1 MTVAVVGAS
10 GAIGRAA
17 VAELAGRDPEVRALV
32 RRRDAADDLRR
43 LGAKVAVG
51 AVDDEGAIEAVAAGA
66 FTVVHLVGGVNEPD
80 PESYER
86 SSLTSVRRMVPFA
99 ATLGVRRIVLLSHP
113 SASPASKNAYLRAKG
128 RAEELVRASGI
139 EHAIIRCSPTYGLGG
154 TWFTAVVEAAAQ
166 DPPEVVGS
174 GRQVL
179 APVLADDG
187 GRLLAAVDDR
197 AEAVE
202 GTWGFD
208 GPDILTAD
216 EFALLVRGSGR
227 SPIRHLHISEAA
239 SRLSALLGRNVS
251 ATACELFAMGG
262 TAVRGDVPDATATFG
277 IVPTAL
283 VPGLRATMSRAAAMG
298 LEG

>member
-1 MTVAVVGAS
+1 MSVTVVGAS
-10 GAIGRAA
+10 GVIGRAA
-17 VAELAGRDPEVRALV
+17 VAELARRDPEVRALV
-32 RRRDAADDLRR
+32 RRRDVADALRH

-51 AVDDEGAIEAVAAGA
+51 AVDDEGVLEAVLTGA
-66 FTVVHLVGGVNEPD
+66 FTVVHLVGGVNEPNH
-80 PESYER
+80 EGYAR
-86 SSLTSVRRMVPFA
+86 SSLESVRWLVPAA

-113 SASPASKNAYLRAKG
+113 SASPASDNPYLRAKG
-128 RAEELVRASGI
+128 RAEDLIRASEI
-139 EHAIIRCSPTYGLGG
+139 EHAIIRCSPAYGLGG

-179 APVLADDG
+179 APVLADDV

-202 GTWGFD
+202 GTWGLD

-216 EFALLVRGSGR
+216 EFVVLVRGSAR
-227 SPIRHLHISEAA
+227 SPIRHLDVSEAA
-239 SRLSALLGRNVS
+239 SRLSELLGRNVS
-251 ATACELFAMGG
+251 ATACEVFSMGG
-262 TAVRGDVPDATATFG
+262 TAVGGDVPDAAATFG

-283 VPGLRATMSRAAAMG
+283 VAGLRATMSRASAMG